1 MGETILGMFMKKA
14 KKLLLGSNASR
25 ANGVK
30 LIACCL
36 FLWTVPARSDVPVL
50 AYHPRIEA
58 GTSYSSNE
66 LVAFEEDLRLINE
79 LGYIVIPASWL
90 VEWYMG
96 GRDIPEKSLV
106 ITFDDGADATLVF
119 LEAMEIFSKEVGE
132 DQPYLHATTFVIASP
147 TARGD
152 IAGGNDMDESWWR
165 TVEASPLMSI
175 ENHSWDHNHPAVV
188 TKCDADGVDEHN
200 FRDIDSFS
208 ESNCEISM
216 ATLYIQSLT
225 GRTPTLLA
233 YPYGQSSDYLREVYL
248 PNFGAQH
255 GMLAAFGTYEG
266 SVSLSSPRWNL
277 PRYVHR
283 WHWKTPDQLRRLLNP

>member
-1 MGETILGMFMKKA
+1 MFIKKA
-14 KKLLLGSNASR
+14 KKPLPASHALR
-25 ANGVK
+25 AGKVK

-36 FLWTVPARSDVPVL
+36 FLFAAPARPDVPVL
-50 AYHPRIEA
+50 VYHPRIDA

-90 VEWYMG
+90 VEWYLG

-106 ITFDDGADATLVF
+106 ITFDDGMDATLAF
-119 LEAMEIFSKEVGE
+119 LEAMEIFSREIGD

-152 IAGGNDMDESWWR
+152 IVERGDIGGDNDLDESWWR
-165 TVEASPLMSI
+165 TAEASPLISI

-188 TKCDADGVDEHN
+188 AKCDADGADEHN

-225 GRTPTLLA
+225 GRKPTLLA

-248 PNFGAQH
+248 PNFEAQH

-266 SVSLSSPRWNL
+266 RVSLSSPRWNL